1 MGEWRYLG
9 RKLLQAGATLLFII
23 VVNFFLFR
31 VMPSDPVRLLTRQRG
46 VQLSPEAQAALAH
59 DLGLDRPLPAQ
70 FLQYLVDTFRL
81 DFGNSFIY
89 PGQSV
94 ISVFMRNLW
103 PTVLL
108 VGTATVLMIVIG
120 LYLGIRGG
128 WKRGQPLDVG
138 SMGFSLLFYSM
149 PEFWLAMILLIVFS
163 TNLGWFPSGGFET
176 ANSDLTGFSRV
187 IDIAN
192 HMVLPVLTLTLAYVG
207 EYYLIMRSSLLD
219 VLGEDYI
226 TTVRAKGVREDHVL
240 WRHAVRNAMLP
251 TISVIAL
258 SFGFVLA
265 GAITVELVFSYPG
278 LGLLALDAIDSQDF
292 LLLQGLFLFASVAV
306 LVSNLV
312 ADLVYS
318 WVDPRVREA

>member
-1 MGEWRYLG
+1 MGEWRYVG
-9 RKLLQAGATLLFII
+9 RKLLQAGVTLLFI
-23 VVNFFLFR
+23 VSVNFFLFR

-46 VQLSPEAQAALAH
+46 IQLTPEAQAVLTR
-59 DLGLDRPLPAQ
+59 DLGLDRSLPSQ
-70 FLQYLVDTFRL
+70 FVQYLGDTLRL

-89 PGQSV
+89 TGQSV
-94 ISVFMRNLW
+94 FSVLMRFLW

-128 WKRGQPLDVG
+128 WKRGRPLDMG
-138 SMGFSLLFYSM
+138 SMGGSLVFYSM
-149 PEFWLAMILLIVFS
+149 PDFWLAMILLIVFS
-163 TNLGWFPSGGFET
+163 TTLGWFPSGGFESPS
-176 ANSDLTGFSRV
+176 SDLSGFSRLL
-187 IDIAN
+187 DIAN
-192 HMVLPVLTLTLAYVG
+192 HMFLPVLTLTLGYVG
-207 EYYLIMRSSLLD
+207 EYYLVMRSSLLD

-226 TTVRAKGVREDHVL
+226 TTVRAKGVREDRVL

-258 SFGFVLA
+258 SFGLVLG

-278 LGLLALDAIDSQDF
+278 LGLLALDAIESQDF
-292 LLLQGLFLFASVAV
+292 LLLQALFLFASVAV